1 MNKTA
6 LRYGF
11 YLNRKENE
19 VKKRNINTHPVENTN
34 PRGLKL
40 STAVEN
46 AILSRVRLST
56 GMETSNPCGLLFSTG
71 GESTNPRGSVL
82 SWLWGRR
89 FWGGLQF
96 LCLFFTTFTAGSEL
110 FRPSDIFEIKRCAFF
125 VYGNLRNF
133 HCMQRQHSGLHVYV
147 RGAAVYLCAKVFL
160 RYLTYK

>member
-71 GESTNPRGSVL
+71 GESPNLPGLEL
-82 SWLWGRR
+82 SWLWGRD
-89 FWGGLQF
+89 FEEDYLF
-96 LCLFFTTFTAGSEL
+96 L
-110 FRPSDIFEIKRCAFF
+110 
-125 VYGNLRNF
+125 NLVIILINED
-133 HCMQRQHSGLHVYV
+133 
-147 RGAAVYLCAKVFL
+147 
-160 RYLTYK
+160 